1 MNVDWSG
8 LLGTAAAACS
18 ALSFLPQVVK
28 VRRQGGRDL
37 SAAMLALVLTGGIL
51 WSVYAVLNQA
61 TAVLAANAVIIVLVS
76 AVVVMK
82 AFFDPTAPDSRPLRI
97 AIDMDEVMADALS
110 EHVRRYNTA
119 YGASLTI
126 AELHG
131 RHLEECIPATRRAAT
146 EAMLDASFFD
156 GLPVMADAEEVVRDL
171 AARHD
176 VFIVSAAMDVPCSFD
191 AKYRWLRRHFPFIPP
206 SNIVFCG
213 DKHVIDADYLIDD
226 RARHFRRFKG
236 KPLLFS
242 APHNATETRY
252 DRVSSWQDVREH
264 FARIESSRAGRRQ
277 RRAAADAESTRSVST
292 ATAPD

>member
-82 AFFDPTAPDSRPLRI
+82 AFFDPTGARDTRQLRI

-110 EHVRRYNTA
+110 EHVRRYNAA

-131 RHLEECIPATRRAAT
+131 RHLEECIPVARRAAT

-171 AARHD
+171 AARHE

-213 DKHVIDADYLIDD
+213 DKHVIDADWLIDD
-226 RARHFRRFKG
+226 RARHFARFKG

-242 APHNATETRY
+242 APHNAAETRY
-252 DRVSSWQDVREH
+252 PRVASWQDVRDH
-264 FARIESSRAGRRQ
+264 FAGLEPSRGP
-277 RRAAADAESTRSVST
+277 AAASESIGSIST

>member
-1 MNVDWSG
+1 MNVDWSA

-18 ALSFLPQVVK
+18 ALSFLPQVLK

-51 WSVYAVLNQA
+51 WSVYAVINQA

-82 AFFDPTAPDSRPLRI
+82 AFFDPGGRDDIRPLRI

-131 RHLEECIPATRRAAT
+131 RHLEECIPAGRRVAT

-171 AARHD
+171 AALHE

-213 DKHVIDADYLIDD
+213 DKHVIDADWLIDD
-226 RARHFRRFKG
+226 RARHFARFKG

-242 APHNATETRY
+242 APHNAAETRY
-252 DRVSSWQDVREH
+252 PRVASWQDVRDH
-264 FARIESSRAGRRQ
+264 FAGLEPSRGP
-277 RRAAADAESTRSVST
+277 AAASESIGSIST